1 MPEQVDAFA
10 FIYTRAALDA
20 NKIELPEGRSMEY
33 KSAK

>member
-10 FIYTRAALDA
+10 YIYTKAAFDV
-20 NKIELPEGRSMEY
+20 NKIDLPEGRSMEY